1 MISFE
6 NITKKFG
13 SSIIALDDVSLEIAD
28 GEFVFLVGPS
38 GAGKS
43 TLLRL
48 LSREYLPNSGKIIVD
63 EIDLSNINKKG
74 ITDYRRKVGFVFQDF
89 KLLDDRTVWEN
100 VALALQVRGLS
111 EPEII

>member
-13 SSIIALDDVSLEIAD
+13 SSIVALDDVSLEIAP

-48 LSREYLPNSGKIIVD
+48 LTREYLPTSGKILVGKVD
-63 EIDLSNINKKG
+63 
-74 ITDYRRKVGFVFQDF
+74 ITKLKSDDIPAHRRKIGFIFQDF
-89 KLLDDRTVWEN
+89 KLLE
-100 VALALQVRGLS
+100 
-111 EPEII
+111 